1 MSSMFFESWA
11 GILRTLVIG
20 TLAYGAL
27 VALLLIS
34 GKRTLTKLNAFDLV
48 ITVALGSTL
57 ATVLLSKDV
66 TLAEGVAAFVLLI
79 GLQFIVTWSSV
90 RWAAFSRLVK
100 ADPTLLFYQGR
111 MLERPLRQQRVTESE
126 VRAVIR
132 ATGHSVMD
140 EVEAVILETDGSFSV
155 LPRVEGL
162 PSYCDRS
169 RIWRKN
175 LYFSQRPDFDFWSGY
190 GYNS

>member
-11 GILRTLVIG
+11 GILRTLLIG

-27 VALLLIS
+27 IALLLVS

-66 TLAEGVAAFVLLI
+66 ALAEGVTAFILLI

-90 RWAAFSRLVK
+90 RWPAFSRLVK

-111 MLERPLRQQRVTESE
+111 MLAGPLRQQRVTESE

-155 LPRVEGL
+155 LPRVKGL
-162 PSYCDRS
+162 AGSLQQDVSNYPPSLS
-169 RIWRKN
+169 
-175 LYFSQRPDFDFWSGY
+175 
-190 GYNS
+190 

>member
-20 TLAYGAL
+20 ALAYGAL
-27 VALLLIS
+27 IMLLLIS

-66 TLAEGVAAFVLLI
+66 ALAEGITAFVLLI
-79 GLQFIVTWSSV
+79 GLQFVVTWSSV
-90 RWAAFSRLVK
+90 RWPAFSRLVK

-111 MLERPLRQQRVTESE
+111 MLAGPLRQQRVTESE

-132 ATGHSVMD
+132 AMGHSVMD

-162 PSYCDRS
+162 AGSLQHDVGNYPPSLS
-169 RIWRKN
+169 
-175 LYFSQRPDFDFWSGY
+175 
-190 GYNS
+190 

>member
-162 PSYCDRS
+162 AGSLQHDVDNYPPSAA
-169 RIWRKN
+169 
-175 LYFSQRPDFDFWSGY
+175 
-190 GYNS
+190 